1 MNIQLLLITFFIWFS
16 SWTFLESIIKQQK
29 ISNKMILKMSFL
41 GVVCGLY
48 LYLYLYQE
56 INDTKESNE

>member
-41 GVVCGLY
+41 GVVCSLY

>member
-41 GVVCGLY
+41 GVVCS
-48 LYLYLYQE
+48 LYLYQE

>member
-29 ISNKMILKMSFL
+29 ISNKMILKMSFI
-41 GVVCGLY
+41 GVVCSLY

>member
-29 ISNKMILKMSFL
+29 ISNKIILKMSFL
-41 GVVCGLY
+41 GVVCSLY

-56 INDTKESNE
+56 INDTRESNE